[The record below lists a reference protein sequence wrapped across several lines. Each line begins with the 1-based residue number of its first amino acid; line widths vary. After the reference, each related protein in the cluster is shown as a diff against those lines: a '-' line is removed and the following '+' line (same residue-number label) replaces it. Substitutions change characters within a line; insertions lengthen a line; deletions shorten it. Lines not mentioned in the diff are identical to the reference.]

1 MKNEKRITPEA
12 SVVKVEYTL
21 WDKLTFPF
29 VYALNWLKEKFTAI
43 RHFFQRGKRC
53 YSDYDIWDIHSW
65 LVHSLRPMLEDI
77 IEHLYTHPAEITE
90 EEWRAILE
98 EMVHL
103 LNIMDIDDNTTAR
116 EVLGVAADDHSKET
130 YKKIA
135 DEQERARARFF
146 ELFYKWYWDLRY

>member
-1 MKNEKRITPEA
+1 MKKAIKRICYWFR
-12 SVVKVEYTL
+12 S
-21 WDKLTFPF
+21 
-29 VYALNWLKEKFTAI
+29 KFDES
-43 RHFFQRGKRC
+43 RCRRQRAKRG
-53 YSDYDIWDIHSW
+53 YSDLDIWDIHSW
-65 LVHSLRPMLEDI
+65 FVHTLRPMLEEI
-77 IEHLYTHPAEITE
+77 IGHLETHPKELTM
-90 EEWRAILE
+90 EEWRAVLE

-116 EVLGVAADDHSKET
+116 KVLGVAMDDYSKES